1 MVLPSNSGEWKY
13 SGISFTSVVI
23 MWFGR
28 MSLVRSN
35 QNLDIWVR
43 TFALVCY
50 GVVEDH
56 IKAADAVGG
65 YHDQAVTIVI
75 DFAYLSFFNR
85 FHLFIPRCA

>member
-1 MVLPSNSGEWKY
+1 MEIFRHLVYIGGDHVVWQDVFGEIEPEL
-13 SGISFTSVVI
+13 GHL
-23 MWFGR
+23 GQD
-28 MSLVRSN
+28 L
-35 QNLDIWVR
+35 
-43 TFALVCY
+43 ALVSY